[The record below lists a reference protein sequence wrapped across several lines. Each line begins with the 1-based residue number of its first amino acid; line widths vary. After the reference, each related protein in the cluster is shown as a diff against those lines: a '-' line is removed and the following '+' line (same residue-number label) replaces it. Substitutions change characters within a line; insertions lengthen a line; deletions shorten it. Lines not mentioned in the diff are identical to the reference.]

1 MERERESEKEG
12 EREISLSYPRDC
24 AECCSA
30 SLSCY
35 VESFDRV
42 PHYEQQL
49 QIKKEQVVKNTQVGQ
64 MIEVKNLND
73 NYILMATNKLHPLSS
88 TYVYSAYYT
97 NLYFN

>member
-1 MERERESEKEG
+1 M
-12 EREISLSYPRDC
+12 
-24 AECCSA
+24 

-49 QIKKEQVVKNTQVGQ
+49 QIKKEQVVKNTQVEQ
-64 MIEVKNLND
+64 MTEVKNLND

-88 TYVYSAYYT
+88 TYVYSALLYESLFQLEHTMYY
-97 NLYFN
+97 Y